1 MISKN
6 LTLKNNNMT
15 LDDDIDALQWNSI
28 IDSNFKTQIIY
39 PNNPSFKKMHDN
51 YFKVYGVAFLHFPS
65 MTVFIDGQEFIKDG
79 YTTSHIYAVEAHEIA
94 HYILKHDMSAPSKE
108 QEMAADVAAIQIL
121 HFLDHQIAKNL
132 LIARFTSL
140 YTGDYSMENNLS
152 PKEQELLKS
161 YLKLRKYSWWENIKK
176 FLWKFKK

>member
-1 MISKN
+1 
-6 LTLKNNNMT
+6 MT
-15 LDDDIDALQWNSI
+15 HGNVSLETSVTVFSAI
-28 IDSNFKTQIIY
+28 
-39 PNNPSFKKMHDN
+39 NPLSFPLRLCASAR
-51 YFKVYGVAFLHFPS
+51 VL
-65 MTVFIDGQEFIKDG
+65 VFIDGQEFIKDG

-121 HFLDHQIAKNL
+121 HFLDHQVAKNL
-132 LIARFTSL
+132 LITRFTSL